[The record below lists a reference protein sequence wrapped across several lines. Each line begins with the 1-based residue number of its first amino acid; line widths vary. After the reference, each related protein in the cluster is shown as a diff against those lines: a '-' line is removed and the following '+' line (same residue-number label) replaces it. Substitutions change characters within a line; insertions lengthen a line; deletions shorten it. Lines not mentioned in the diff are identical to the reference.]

1 MVSLL
6 KIRGGRLSV
15 VSFTTENIKM
25 FMQMVFHL
33 EESKKKGLLMAS
45 YIEKIKKICLLI
57 VYLTVE
63 R

>member
-1 MVSLL
+1 MVSF
-6 KIRGGRLSV
+6 S
-15 VSFTTENIKM
+15 TENIKM
-25 FMQMVFHL
+25 FMQMVFHV